1 MDCIDEYKRVKGISN
16 RERERLK
23 WSLRIGGI
31 SGRIGTTTID
41 PGEILQGILD
51 LLLLK

>member
-1 MDCIDEYKRVKGISN
+1 MSISKSKRINN
-16 RERERLK
+16 REKERLK

-31 SGRIGTTTID
+31 LGRIDTATTD

-51 LLLLK
+51 LLLLR